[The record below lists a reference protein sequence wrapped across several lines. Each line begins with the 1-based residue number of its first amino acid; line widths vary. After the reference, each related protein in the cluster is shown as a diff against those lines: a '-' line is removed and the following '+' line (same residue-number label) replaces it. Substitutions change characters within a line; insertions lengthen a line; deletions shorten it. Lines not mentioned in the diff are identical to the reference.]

1 VALLKAA
8 ANVGFRFISTENKIT
23 TVEYGKKKKTFEL
36 LKLVEFDSDR
46 KRMTVVVKT
55 ESYICVFVKGA
66 DTSIEKILSKRQ
78 KYLEEVRMKTN

>member
-1 VALLKAA
+1 
-8 ANVGFRFISTENKIT
+8 
-23 TVEYGKKKKTFEL
+23 
-36 LKLVEFDSDR
+36 
-46 KRMTVVVKT
+46 MTVVVKT